1 MKFCHFLSTRNL
13 DIVCVLRKSLNGD
26 IQIKSKHKIPHFNHL
41 FCSDSIVVSKLKI
54 VQMRIHVPAIKNQP
68 SLTVSIF
75 GHCQRI
81 YNCWFSVTHDTHPF
95 SIKFLISPVTNS
107 GSSLA
112 DLLLLIYLT
121 GFVFNEIL
129 NPNFMKS
136 NIVLPVP
143 ILFIV
148 T

>member
-1 MKFCHFLSTRNL
+1 MFFVNL
-13 DIVCVLRKSLNGD
+13 LMVIDWSKVN
-26 IQIKSKHKIPHFNHL
+26 IKSPISIFSFAVTASSYLNLNLCKWGFTCLQSITNLRLPFL
-41 FCSDSIVVSKLKI
+41 FLATVKGFTTVGF
-54 VQMRIHVPAIKNQP
+54 
-68 SLTVSIF
+68 SLT
-75 GHCQRI
+75 R
-81 YNCWFSVTHDTHPF
+81 DTHPF

-148 T
+148 TWS